1 MPKAI
6 EPPQTDRNCCP
17 FLSPIVIL
25 VALCGILLSTTVSLV
40 VRSYTKSLDE
50 AEFKQ
55 QITIFLATVERRRR
69 NTEDLLRTFR
79 SLLAFHPNLT
89 EEQFQTTFEDIIH
102 RPDSAG
108 SFAWAPLIPH
118 ANRTSIEAK
127 MLELNT
133 PYPEFTEGSI
143 SHAPTELVVRAANRP
158 EYLPIRFIEPL
169 AGQKHLIGLDLLHIP
184 EIAQTIEFVKTGGDI
199 RVSPRI
205 NIRFEDHVQPGLVA
219 VIPVYRPSLEPES
232 EADRN
237 SQFCGAALAIL
248 SLPKIMEGFQN
259 ATGKLNLDVMWVD
272 VLSPTNRSV
281 LHTSLKTNQASPL
294 REEITESEFCT
305 GPFIRQSIDISGRSW
320 DILFRRSSNWTIG
333 PASHMPAISLTLGL
347 LFTALLTLYFATL
360 QRNKTRA
367 EYLVTL
373 RTAELAAANAQLI
386 EEITHRNQTEEAR
399 RELDRQLQETQKLE
413 SLGILAGGIAHD
425 FNNILTT
432 IIGNAGL
439 AKIDL
444 PPNSSAPTSLKEIEQ
459 AAKHAAD
466 LCRQL
471 LAYAG
476 KAKFKLRKLNLS
488 QFVEKNMEFLQLS
501 ISKKITLKYRLQ
513 PNLPPT
519 LADPTQLQQ
528 ILMNLVINASEAMH
542 NQVGTITIHTRLL
555 QLTPD
560 LLNEIHPPN
569 SLQPGPCLAIEIH
582 DTGSGMPPD
591 VLNRIFEP
599 FYSTK
604 FTGRGLGL
612 AATLG
617 IARSHNGAL
626 HVTSQ
631 PNQGSQF
638 TLLLPQAE
646 GQADDDTTF
655 STTPTQF
662 KSHGTLLL
670 ADDEAA
676 VRKIAA
682 KLLEKAGFT
691 VHTAEDGASAL
702 HLFQQQPDTYRA
714 VILDLTMP
722 RMDGATAI
730 KAIRKISSHTPLLV
744 MSGYSESDTVKLAC
758 ASPFNAFIQ
767 KPFGP
772 DEFLSTLQQLLE
784 PNPQKPAES

>member
-1 MPKAI
+1 MADTKK
-6 EPPQTDRNCCP
+6 RSCCP
-17 FLSPIVIL
+17 FFSPITII

-55 QITIFLATVERRRR
+55 QITVFLAAVERRRR

-89 EEQFQTTFEDIIH
+89 QEQFQTTFEDIIH

-108 SFAWAPLIPH
+108 SFVWAPLIPH
-118 ANRTSIEAK
+118 ANRASVEAK
-127 MLELNT
+127 MLKLNT

-143 SHAPTELVVRAANRP
+143 SHGPTELVIRAANRP
-158 EYLPIRFIEPL
+158 EYFPIRFIEPQ
-169 AGQKHLIGLDLLHIP
+169 AGQQHLVGLDLLQIP
-184 EIAQTIEFVKTGGDI
+184 EIAETIEFVKTGGDI

-248 SLPKIMEGFQN
+248 SLPKIMEGFQS
-259 ATGKLNLDVMWVD
+259 AVSKLNLDVMWVD

-281 LHTSLKTNQASPL
+281 LHSTFKNTHPQTLQNQL
-294 REEITESEFCT
+294 TETEFCT
-305 GPFIRQSIDISGRSW
+305 GPFIRQSIAISGRTW
-320 DILFRRSSNWTIG
+320 DLLFRRSSDWTIG
-333 PASHMPAISLTLGL
+333 PVTHMPAISLNIGL

-360 QRNKTRA
+360 QRNKARA
-367 EYLVTL
+367 EHLVTL
-373 RTAELAAANAQLI
+373 RTAELASANAQLI
-386 EEITHRNQTEEAR
+386 EEITHRTQTEEAR

-413 SLGILAGGIAHD
+413 SLGLLAGGIAHD

-444 PPNSSAPTSLKEIEQ
+444 PPNSPAPTSLKEIEQ

-471 LAYAG
+471 LASAVI
-476 KAKFKLRKLNLS
+476 AKFKLRKLNLTH
-488 QFVEKNMEFLQLS
+488 FVEKNMEFLQLS
-501 ISKKITLKYRLQ
+501 ISKKISLKYRLQ

-542 NQVGTITIHTRLL
+542 DKVGTITIHTRLL
-555 QLTPD
+555 QLTPE

-591 VLNRIFEP
+591 VLKRIFEP

-617 IARSHNGAL
+617 MARSHNGAL
-626 HVTSQ
+626 HVASQ

-638 TLLLPQAE
+638 TLLLPPTE
-646 GQADDDTTF
+646 GHADNDTSI
-655 STTPTQF
+655 STKPTQF

-670 ADDEAA
+670 VDDEAA
-676 VRKIAA
+676 VRKVAA
-682 KLLEKAGFT
+682 KLLEKAGFN

-730 KAIRKISSHTPLLV
+730 KAIRKISSHTPLLM
-744 MSGYSESDTVKLAC
+744 MSGYSEGDTVKLAC
-758 ASPFNAFIQ
+758 SSPSTAFIQ

-772 DEFLSTLQQLLE
+772 DELLNTLQQLLE
-784 PNPQKPAES
+784 SHPEKKTQSE